1 MNEAFFRGV
10 NNGLQKKAWLIQLPD
25 GSYQDYDAVG
35 TDVYTDASRTMGSK
49 TEEQA
54 RKDRAAME
62 LYAERHPDRVY
73 DQNMN
78 RVPNR
83 RPTTWDFAKGRVI
96 GTTAGGALGALA
108 GNNLRNKILLG
119 LLGGGT
125 GYLAGDYYD
134 RGDNS
139 IVGQGLSKLFSLIQS
154 NKDKSDKAKLLA
166 ANRNK

>member
-10 NNGLQKKAWLIQLPD
+10 NNGLVK
-25 GSYQDYDAVG
+25 
-35 TDVYTDASRTMGSK
+35 
-49 TEEQA
+49 
-54 RKDRAAME
+54 RAAGE
-62 LYAERHPDRVY
+62 GIPGFQDPNERFRKYVDPIGAVAKENKILTNNTPVSGFPY
-73 DQNMN
+73 MPAPEN
-78 RVPNR
+78 PN
-83 RPTTWDFAKGRVI
+83 TWDLAKGRVI
-96 GTTAGGALGALA
+96 GTTAGGTLGALA
-108 GNNLRNKILLG
+108 GNSLRNKILLG

-139 IVGQGLSKLFSLIQS
+139 LVGQGLSKLFSLFQS